1 MIKTVHISLAVLSL
15 SLVGVASAHST
26 KERTVPADGAVL
38 SAAPPSIGMTFDMPM
53 RVTMIKLTDSDG
65 GEHEVTRTDNM
76 APLTDFVASPDS
88 LEPGE
93 YIVEW
98 RGLAEDGH
106 AMEGSFSFKIEN

>member
-1 MIKTVHISLAVLSL
+1 MIRNVHISLAILLLSL
-15 SLVGVASAHST
+15 GGVASAHST
-26 KERTVPADGAVL
+26 KERTEPADGAVL
-38 SAAPPSIGMTFDMPM
+38 SATPSSIGMTFDMPM

-65 GEHEVTRTDNM
+65 GEHEITRTDNM
-76 APLTDFVASPDS
+76 APLTDFVASPES

-93 YIVEW
+93 YLVKW